1 MSVVPS
7 SASNLGRTV
16 SAVQALATSPVPV
29 SSGVPVHVRRLQ
41 LMNGSSGDDFIFA
54 ADGHDVVFAG
64 DGNDYVFGGAG
75 NDMIDGGGGQDAL

>member
-1 MSVVPS
+1 MNVVPS

-41 LMNGSSGDDFIFA
+41 LMNGLSGDDFIYGT
-54 ADGHDVVFAG
+54 DGQDIVFAG
-64 DGNDYVFGGAG
+64 AGDDYVFGGAG
-75 NDMIDGGGGQDAL
+75 KDLIDGGGGQDAL